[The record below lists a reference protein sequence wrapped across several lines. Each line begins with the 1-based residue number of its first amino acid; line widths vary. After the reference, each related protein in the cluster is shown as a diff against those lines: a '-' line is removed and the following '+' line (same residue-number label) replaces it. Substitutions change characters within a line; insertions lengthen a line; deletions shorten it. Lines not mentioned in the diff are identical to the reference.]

1 MTRTSI
7 VVPTRGGRDRLPVLL
22 DGLARQTD
30 TDLEVLVVVDGDV
43 DDTEELVAR
52 RTDLD
57 VRAIVFPENRGRSA
71 ALNAGFAAARGEIL
85 VRMDDDLDPEPSYVA
100 GQVTAHAGEPR
111 GVVGLCRNVYPD
123 TAYAEVY
130 GAPMDVRSRAAAY
143 ATTPERAWLHWG
155 ANVSVTRDDFQR
167 VGGYDE
173 GYRRY
178 GWEDVDWGYR
188 LHLLGR
194 PVVVLPELEVA
205 HHVAATTTA
214 VRALRAYHSGFSLVR
229 FQDKHGVTLVDHER
243 PVHGAWER
251 LVARYAARLDED
263 LVQRRGDRIEAELQ
277 RLPRYVAQKRVA
289 LLVEAAGRAGYH
301 EARRQAPAGES
312 RT

>member
-100 GQVTAHAGEPR
+100 GQVAAHAGEPR

-130 GAPMDVRSRAAAY
+130 GAPMDLRSRAAAY
-143 ATTPERAWLHWG
+143 ATSARA
-155 ANVSVTRDDFQR
+155 
-167 VGGYDE
+167 
-173 GYRRY
+173 
-178 GWEDVDWGYR
+178 R
-188 LHLLGR
+188 LAALGR
-194 PVVVLPELEVA
+194 QRLGDPRRLPA
-205 HHVAATTTA
+205 GRAATTRATA
-214 VRALRAYHSGFSLVR
+214 A
-229 FQDKHGVTLVDHER
+229 T
-243 PVHGAWER
+243 
-251 LVARYAARLDED
+251 
-263 LVQRRGDRIEAELQ
+263 
-277 RLPRYVAQKRVA
+277 
-289 LLVEAAGRAGYH
+289 AGRTSTGATGCTCSVVRSWCCRSWRWRTTSPPPRPPC
-301 EARRQAPAGES
+301 ARCAPTTPASRWSGS
-312 RT
+312 RTSTA